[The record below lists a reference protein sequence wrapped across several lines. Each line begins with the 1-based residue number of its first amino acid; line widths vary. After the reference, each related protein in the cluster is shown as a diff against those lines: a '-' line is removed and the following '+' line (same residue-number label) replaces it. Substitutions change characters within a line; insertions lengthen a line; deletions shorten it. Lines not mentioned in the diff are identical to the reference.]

1 MTLLDQL
8 PTLSKWDPG
17 VAGESG
23 LDPLGLAPIADRI
36 ADRMAPGFRARMNH
50 PHFLTLSAISAVVCQ
65 PFSEETGPD
74 GTTKPDIAAEW
85 VLLMHIGSGDPS
97 DLNGFPGRDKT
108 RAAITTG
115 TPLSP
120 ATYLRGPRVFGF
132 TGVYRPLAQDLGI
145 VDPEGLP
152 LAAAERLVEAWERD
166 QGLDGFLRDDPQT
179 AGGRARR
186 SLDRRVRASLKA
198 GHCDKTRAVTGL
210 NRKALVASNA
220 GPRTRQVLRELI
232 SGGDHDQ
239 RPELVGLISAVVEDG
254 SGTDWADHQLAAAA
268 RFGAESGLQA
278 TLRAADHFESLARRI
293 DHAFRT
299 HLTSSTAVTH
309 TGLESST
316 ALRQASDGIAEAC
329 HAAMATV
336 ERIDRDGPEL
346 AERLAELTGELES
359 ARGPVDLFDR
369 LIVSHHRVQAA
380 RRKAPWFEQLKDG
393 WMPRGQHRADAGDP
407 GDGRWLHPYR
417 LTTIRDFLERVR

>member
-8 PTLSKWDPG
+8 PALSKWDPG

-85 VLLMHIGSGDPS
+85 VLLTHIGSGEHS

-108 RAAITTG
+108 RAALTTR

-152 LAAAERLVEAWERD
+152 LGAAERLVEAWERD
-166 QGLDGFLRDDPQT
+166 QGLNGFLKDDPQT
-179 AGGRARR
+179 AGGRARGN
-186 SLDRRVRASLKA
+186 LARRVRTSLEA
-198 GHCDKTRAVTGL
+198 GQCAEPWVVRGL
-210 NRKALVASNA
+210 DRKALVAGKS

-239 RPELVGLISAVVEDG
+239 RRELVGLISAVVEDG
-254 SGTDWADHQLAAAA
+254 AGADWSDHELAAAA
-268 RFGAESGLQA
+268 QSNAESGLRA
-278 TLRAADHFESLARRI
+278 TLRAAHSFEALARRI

-299 HLTSSTAVTH
+299 HLSSSTVVTH
-309 TGLESST
+309 GGLESST
-316 ALRQASDGIAEAC
+316 ALRQASDGIADAC
-329 HAAMATV
+329 HAAMAAV
-336 ERIDRDGPEL
+336 EQIERDGPEL
-346 AERLAELTGELES
+346 AERLAELTGEVES
-359 ARGPVDLFDR
+359 ARGPVDLFER
-369 LIVSHHRVQAA
+369 LMISHHRVQAG

-417 LTTIRDFLERVR
+417 LTTIRDFLDSVR

>member
-1 MTLLDQL
+1 
-8 PTLSKWDPG
+8 
-17 VAGESG
+17 
-23 LDPLGLAPIADRI
+23 
-36 ADRMAPGFRARMNH
+36 
-50 PHFLTLSAISAVVCQ
+50 
-65 PFSEETGPD
+65 
-74 GTTKPDIAAEW
+74 
-85 VLLMHIGSGDPS
+85 MHIGSGDPS

-239 RPELVGLISAVVEDG
+239 RPELVGLI
-254 SGTDWADHQLAAAA
+254 L
-268 RFGAESGLQA
+268 
-278 TLRAADHFESLARRI
+278 SLI
-293 DHAFRT
+293 H
-299 HLTSSTAVTH
+299 
-309 TGLESST
+309 
-316 ALRQASDGIAEAC
+316 I
-329 HAAMATV
+329 
-336 ERIDRDGPEL
+336 
-346 AERLAELTGELES
+346 
-359 ARGPVDLFDR
+359 
-369 LIVSHHRVQAA
+369 
-380 RRKAPWFEQLKDG
+380 
-393 WMPRGQHRADAGDP
+393 
-407 GDGRWLHPYR
+407 
-417 LTTIRDFLERVR
+417 

>member
-17 VAGESG
+17 VPGESG

-50 PHFLTLSAISAVVCQ
+50 PHFLTLSAISAVVCRS
-65 PFSEETGPD
+65 FSDETGPD

-85 VLLMHIGSGDPS
+85 VLLMYIGSGEFS

-108 RAAITTG
+108 RAALTTG

-120 ATYLRGPRVFGF
+120 STYLRGPRVFGF

-152 LAAAERLVEAWERD
+152 LGAAERLVDAWERD
-166 QGLDGFLRDDPQT
+166 QGLDGFLRRDPQT
-179 AGGRARR
+179 TGGRVRDA
-186 SLDRRVRASLKA
+186 LARRVRASLEAGQSDTGRALTGLDRKTLVA
-198 GHCDKTRAVTGL
+198 GH
-210 NRKALVASNA
+210 A

-239 RPELVGLISAVVEDG
+239 RRELVDLISAVVEDG
-254 SGTDWADHQLAAAA
+254 SGLDWTDHEIAAAA
-268 RFGAESGLQA
+268 QSCAESGLWA
-278 TLRAADHFESLARRI
+278 TLRAAHCFEALAHRI

-299 HLTSSTAVTH
+299 HLTSSTVVTH
-309 TGLESST
+309 GGLESST
-316 ALRQASDGIAEAC
+316 ALRQASDGIADAC
-329 HAAMATV
+329 HAAMAAV
-336 ERIDRDGPEL
+336 ERVDRDGPEL

-369 LIVSHHRVQAA
+369 LMVSHHRVQAA

-393 WMPRGQHRADAGDP
+393 WMPRGQHRADAGDAD
-407 GDGRWLHPYR
+407 DGHWLHPYR
-417 LTTIRDFLERVR
+417 LTTIRDFLDRVR